1 MKVYLDNAATTPV
14 HPKVYESM
22 IPYLKENF
30 GNPSSIHSFG
40 RKVRVAVEDARE
52 TIAEFI
58 NADASEIYFVSS
70 GTEANNFPFF
80 GITRTEFEE
89 SGRKQIITSQAEH
102 HCILDAASQLE
113 KEGFEAKYI
122 EVNGETIADPSKIH
136 AEINDQTSLVS
147 IIHANNETGSINDL
161 QQISGMLDGKQTF
174 LHTDAVQSFGKIS
187 TDVKELGVDSLSI
200 SGHKIGAP
208 KGIGAVFVKSGTPL
222 SPILFGGSQERNRR
236 GGTENITGII
246 GLAEAVKIARSEM
259 DDNFIYIK
267 NLRDH
272 FNKGINQI
280 SSNMLSI
287 NGSNNGI
294 PHIVSLT
301 FSAEYFN
308 IDPEAMLMYLD
319 INGIAAS
326 NGAAC
331 TSGTLN
337 PSHVILASGKSIEDA
352 NGTIRFSFGV
362 QNILEELDYTLEVI
376 EKMVK
381 KFRK

>member
-1 MKVYLDNAATTPV
+1 
-14 HPKVYESM
+14 
-22 IPYLKENF
+22 
-30 GNPSSIHSFG
+30 
-40 RKVRVAVEDARE
+40 
-52 TIAEFI
+52 
-58 NADASEIYFVSS
+58 
-70 GTEANNFPFF
+70 
-80 GITRTEFEE
+80 
-89 SGRKQIITSQAEH
+89 
-102 HCILDAASQLE
+102 LDAASQLE

-161 QQISGMLDGKQTF
+161 KKISGLLDGKQIF

-187 TDVKELGVDSLSI
+187 TDVKKLGIDSLSI

-208 KGIGAVFVKSGTPL
+208 KGIGAVFVKGGTPL

-236 GGTENITGII
+236 GGTENIPGII

-259 DDNFIYIK
+259 DDNFLYIK

-272 FNKGINQI
+272 FTKGIKQI
-280 SSNMLSI
+280 SSDMLSI

-301 FSAEYFN
+301 FAAEYFN

-331 TSGTLN
+331 TSGTLK
-337 PSHVILASGKSIEDA
+337 PSHVILASGKSIEYA
-352 NGTIRFSFGV
+352 NGTIRFSLGV
-362 QNILEELDYTLEVI
+362 QNNSEEIDYTLEVI